1 MKNFRKNQ
9 GITLIALVIT
19 IIVLIILAGV
29 TINIVLDQNGIIE
42 KTQEAKNK
50 TEQASDIEKIRLA
63 ILEAQIG
70 ESGYQELTADNLGI
84 ALIKDGT
91 KTLVF
96 DSEDGTKHILF
107 LDEKK
112 EYKLDSNG
120 NIENLNINFATKYVA
135 PSSQDDAK
143 NEGVIGIG
151 TDGKTVDMDLWEYS
165 PLENGSFGLNT
176 EEGLDSSGNS
186 GRHTG
191 YKGGYTDDGRIIGS
205 IPIYISMDNG
215 DNFVPVTSLVH
226 SFYNCTELKVAPNIP
241 YTVEDMG
248 VTFYMC
254 TNLEIASDIPTSVTS
269 MHYTFSN
276 CTELTSMPNIGES
289 VVEFS
294 GAFQQCINL
303 INTTKLPN
311 TINFMSGS
319 FAACSS
325 LTVAPEI
332 PENATE
338 LNNTFQGCTSLR
350 KAPSIIPNKVEN
362 MQSTFE
368 NCSSLQFPPSIIPL
382 SVKNLRFTFFNCE
395 NLSGTITINAEPDT
409 FDNCFSN
416 AVIVNGTELRLN
428 GSCSVLPELRE
439 QGGNII

>member
-143 NEGVIGIG
+143 
-151 TDGKTVDMDLWEYS
+151 K
-165 PLENGSFGLNT
+165 
-176 EEGLDSSGNS
+176 
-186 GRHTG
+186 
-191 YKGGYTDDGRIIGS
+191 
-205 IPIYISMDNG
+205 
-215 DNFVPVTSLVH
+215 
-226 SFYNCTELKVAPNIP
+226 
-241 YTVEDMG
+241 
-248 VTFYMC
+248 
-254 TNLEIASDIPTSVTS
+254 
-269 MHYTFSN
+269 
-276 CTELTSMPNIGES
+276 
-289 VVEFS
+289 
-294 GAFQQCINL
+294 
-303 INTTKLPN
+303 
-311 TINFMSGS
+311 
-319 FAACSS
+319 
-325 LTVAPEI
+325 
-332 PENATE
+332 
-338 LNNTFQGCTSLR
+338 
-350 KAPSIIPNKVEN
+350 
-362 MQSTFE
+362 
-368 NCSSLQFPPSIIPL
+368 
-382 SVKNLRFTFFNCE
+382 
-395 NLSGTITINAEPDT
+395 
-409 FDNCFSN
+409 
-416 AVIVNGTELRLN
+416 
-428 GSCSVLPELRE
+428 
-439 QGGNII
+439 